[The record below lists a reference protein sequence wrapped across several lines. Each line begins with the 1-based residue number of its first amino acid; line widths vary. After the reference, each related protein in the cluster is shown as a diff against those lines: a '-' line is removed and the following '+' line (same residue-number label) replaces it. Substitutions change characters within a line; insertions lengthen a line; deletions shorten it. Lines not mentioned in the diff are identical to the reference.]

1 MSKCFYDC
9 DDCLD
14 HFHMEGGLGL
24 AASKPLS
31 WSTSRWPSSSSNILI
46 SISKVPPLVPSEGKV
61 YFFVR
66 FPKEFAQQT
75 TLIPYN
81 LVQLSTN
88 HYGYEK
94 ITAWVQVTPVAGSTS
109 SRPGSGQTLMS
120 TITTGDH
127 GEKYSFLWKNV
138 SHYQSSLSFEE
149 IIFSSVLML
158 PATNQSEYVERLSGW
173 SLTGCHLVSHPNI
186 CNFLKVISGDHQSC
200 WWSPS
205 W

>member
-1 MSKCFYDC
+1 
-9 DDCLD
+9 
-14 HFHMEGGLGL
+14 MEGGLGL

-31 WSTSRWPSSSSNILI
+31 WSTSRWTSSSSNILI

-109 SRPGSGQTLMS
+109 SRPGSGRTLMS

-127 GEKYSFLWKNV
+127 GEKYSSYEFFSLLILIIIWGNNFSLHNKNIL
-138 SHYQSSLSFEE
+138 HGPFE
-149 IIFSSVLML
+149 S
-158 PATNQSEYVERLSGW
+158 Y
-173 SLTGCHLVSHPNI
+173 
-186 CNFLKVISGDHQSC
+186 
-200 WWSPS
+200 
-205 W
+205 